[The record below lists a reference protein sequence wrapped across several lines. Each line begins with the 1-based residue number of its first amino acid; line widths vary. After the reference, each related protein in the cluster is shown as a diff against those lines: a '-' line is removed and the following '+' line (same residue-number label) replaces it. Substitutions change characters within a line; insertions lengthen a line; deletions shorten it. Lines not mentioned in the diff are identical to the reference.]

1 MPIQPS
7 EIRWYK
13 SQLTSDAIAAQNGG
27 RLSAVESV
35 SNIKNN
41 IFPDVPQAER
51 QSGSSKFRKLFIK
64 VDNAA
69 DIALLTP
76 KVFNESGSTGDDYV
90 VLWPGSQTD
99 VQSAM
104 AGSRCY
110 GFGTLSSSVTQG
122 ATLIFVTGEHAG
134 YASRQPFRAG
144 DTIRISNQAD
154 VNSPG
159 QVEYAVI
166 QGINYTG
173 AQMEIILTTGLTYP
187 WNTATGTVNV
197 ASCLLPGDLKGA
209 VSGLLATSASG
220 GSFTEANLVVHFI
233 GAVEQV
239 WTLTITDEV
248 TGSFRL
254 DGDTLGSSVANGAVG
269 ADFVPI
275 NPETA
280 SPYFTLQ
287 SLGWTGIWQNGNTLT
302 FSTHPAAAPIWYE
315 RVVPAGAQAIGSD
328 VFVVAIDGDSA

>member
-13 SQLTSDAIAAQNGG
+13 SQLTSDAISAQNGG
-27 RLSAVESV
+27 RLSAIESV
-35 SNIKNN
+35 SNVKNN

-51 QSGSSKFRKLFIK
+51 QTGSSRFRKLFIK
-64 VDNAA
+64 VDNAT
-69 DIALLTP
+69 DVALLSP
-76 KVFNESGSTGDDYV
+76 KVFIESGSTGDDYV

-99 VQSAM
+99 VQSAI

-110 GFGTLSSSVTQG
+110 GFGTLSSSVSQG
-122 ATLIFVTGEHAG
+122 ATLLFVTAEHAG

-173 AQMEIILTTGLTYP
+173 ADMEIILTTGLTYP
-187 WNTATGTVNV
+187 WNTAAGTVKV
-197 ASCLLPGDLKGA
+197 ASCLLPGDLKGT
-209 VSGLLATSASG
+209 VSGLLAISASG
-220 GSFTEANLVVHFI
+220 GGFTETNIMVHSI
-233 GAVEQV
+233 GAIEQV

-254 DGDTLGSSVANGAVG
+254 DGDTLGASVANGTVG
-269 ADFVPI
+269 ADFAAI
-275 NPETA
+275 NPDTA

-287 SLGWTGIWQNGNTLT
+287 SLGWSGVWQNGNTLT
-302 FSTHPAAAPIWYE
+302 FTIHPAAAPIWYE
-315 RVVPAGAQAIGSD
+315 RVVPPGAQALGSD